1 MNQRTEHPS
10 PAPVA
15 ASRREKLDI
24 IRRGLCPLSQRRR
37 LLLDPDPEV
46 AAYAIDTIAPTPEE
60 YGLIVDGD
68 RKSTRLEALLSMTI
82 PAVRRD
88 IPDRVLARYLEYRDP
103 DTVSVIL
110 PTLKAMGR
118 MDLVDDTVLDRWL
131 SGLWLADILHLLAQ
145 NAVTLDDDRL
155 NRLYDETPMSA
166 AEPLTWHPYI
176 ERLTRR
182 QVDDMILHGVSC
194 TRLGVAYR
202 GKDLLLRQVRAL
214 EHDPEPRVA
223 LAMRDRLLEFADGG
237 EPGLLH
243 SPDSSGARALRRRFG
258 GWTLR
263 G

>member
-15 ASRREKLDI
+15 ASRREKLYI

-88 IPDRVLARYLEYRDP
+88 IPDRVLAR
-103 DTVSVIL
+103 
-110 PTLKAMGR
+110 
-118 MDLVDDTVLDRWL
+118 WL

-145 NAVTLDDDRL
+145 NAVTLADARL

-243 SPDSSGARALRRRFG
+243 SPDSAGARALRRRFA